1 MAGQLEGKVAVVTGA
16 ASGIGAAIARR
27 FVAEGACVV
36 LADLQVE
43 AADAVA
49 GQLGPAAVA
58 LATDV
63 SDDAAVGRAVDL
75 AVQRFGGLD
84 VMVNNAGI
92 VGVLGRIA
100 DTPPDAWDRTVSV
113 LLRGVYS
120 GMRHAARA
128 MVPQGRGG
136 AILSIASTAGVMG
149 GLGPHCYT
157 ACKHAV
163 VGLTKS
169 VASELGA
176 DRIRVNAIAPGNTVT
191 AMTASVITGDPG
203 ATEATTK
210 AIASMSPLGDAGLP
224 EDIADAAVFLASD
237 QARMVTGHTLLVD
250 AGQTIG
256 AGQGRVH
263 QQGAALLRE
272 AGRRDALDAL
282 DALDA
287 EVSR

>member
-1 MAGQLEGKVAVVTGA
+1 MGGQLDGRVAVVTGA

-27 FVAEGACVV
+27 FVAEGARVV

-43 AADAVA
+43 AAEAVA
-49 GQLGPAAVA
+49 ADLGPAAVA
-58 LATDV
+58 VATDV

-75 AVQRFGGLD
+75 AVRRFGGLD

-100 DTPPDAWDRTVSV
+100 ETPPEAWDRTVGV

-120 GMRHAARA
+120 GMRHAARV

-136 AILSIASTAGVMG
+136 AVVSIASTAGVMG

-169 VASELGA
+169 VATELSG

-191 AMTASVITGDPG
+191 AMTASMISGDAA
-203 ATEATTK
+203 ATEAATA
-210 AIASMSPLGDAGLP
+210 AIAAMSPLGDAGLP
-224 EDIADAAVFLASD
+224 EDIADAAVYLASD
-237 QARMVTGHTLLVD
+237 HARMVTGHTLLVD

-263 QQGAALLRE
+263 QQAPKLLRE
-272 AGRRDALDAL
+272 AGRRDALDGSEL
-282 DALDA
+282 
-287 EVSR
+287 SR